1 MVLNVII
8 QTNSLPGKVFSKTN
22 LSPKRRGKVGGKGFV
37 LTWKPRKQMERLIGP
52 CREPNLV

>member
-1 MVLNVII
+1 M
-8 QTNSLPGKVFSKTN
+8 PGKVFSKTN

-52 CREPNLV
+52 CREPNL